1 MSVNKK
7 SCLFE
12 NSQLGSNSQ
21 SIYKTTTSTIV
32 DDCLGGKIELAAV
45 PDNLRAIGITPE
57 AAQDYIEQITRRI
70 GERRRVLEFEPRHP
84 IT

>member
-1 MSVNKK
+1 MV
-7 SCLFE
+7 
-12 NSQLGSNSQ
+12 
-21 SIYKTTTSTIV
+21 I

-70 GERRRVLEFEPRHP
+70 GERRRGFLQDGLEDSREATPEGLHDDDREEFRRQRDELFEEGN
-84 IT
+84 